1 MAAVALA
8 APATARAD
16 VASVAIPGKLFSPG
30 YVQVVPGDSVVW
42 RNSDFVDHDVAAS
55 DGAFNSGPL
64 GRFGTFVQRFDAVG
78 AHPFHCTIHP
88 FMTGV
93 VDVEAATLHGPA
105 TPAFAGEAVTL
116 EGRVPA
122 GTGTVTVTPGGAVT
136 PADDG
141 TFSLTVHPRET
152 TVYRAATPG
161 GQSPPVTV
169 TVSEAVK
176 LSVTVTAHAV
186 RVRTEPPRPG
196 IYATVQRW
204 ARWRFGLAAGGRRE
218 ARHPRPRDDPLP
230 AGDDRQG
237 PRGPC
242 SLHTARG
249 RPIFAGDALWLR
261 TGRPTRVP

>member
-8 APATARAD
+8 APATARAG

-105 TPAFAGEAVTL
+105 APVFAGEAATL

-122 GTGTVTVTPGGAVT
+122 GAGTVTVTPGGAAT
-136 PADDG
+136 PSADG
-141 TFSLTVHPRET
+141 TFSLTVHPRGT

-169 TVSEAVK
+169 IVSEAVK
-176 LSVTVTAHAV
+176 LSVTVTAQAV

-204 ARWRFGLAAGGRRE
+204 ARWRFDWRRAAGAKLDTRGRATIPYPRAMTGK
-218 ARHPRPRDDPLP
+218 ARVVL
-230 AGDDRQG
+230 
-237 PRGPC
+237 
-242 SLHTARG
+242 SHTARG
-249 RPIFAGDALWLR
+249 RTVFAGDPLWLR
-261 TGRPTRVP
+261 TGRPTTVP